1 MQYFM
6 IEYKNEDVDEP
17 WRVILEMD
25 DQRRIQRQVN
35 CYRMGLEEAVEVEA
49 DTPTDVE
56 ELAGL
61 DGVVTPL
68 NRLQFE
74 DMWDHSHYMPDTFMG
89 LFY

>member
-6 IEYKNEDVDEP
+6 IEYKTEDVDEP
-17 WRVILEMD
+17 WRVILELD
-25 DQRRIQRQVN
+25 DQRRIQRKVD
-35 CYRMGLEEAVEVEA
+35 CYRMGLEEAIEVN
-49 DTPTDVE
+49 DTKPTNVE

-61 DGVVTPL
+61 DGVVTVL

>member
-6 IEYKNEDVDEP
+6 IEYKHEDVDEP

-35 CYRMGLEEAVEVEA
+35 CYRMGLEEALEVEA
-49 DTPTDVE
+49 NTPTDVE

>member
-49 DTPTDVE
+49 NTPTDVE
-56 ELAGL
+56 EMAGL

>member
-35 CYRMGLEEAVEVEA
+35 CYRMGLEEALEVEA
-49 DTPTDVE
+49 NTPTDVE

>member
-1 MQYFM
+1 MQYLM
-6 IEYKNEDVDEP
+6 IEYKHEEVDEP
-17 WRVILEMD
+17 WRVILELD
-25 DQRRIQRQVN
+25 DKKCIQRRVD
-35 CYRMGLEEAVEVEA
+35 CYRMGLEEAIEVDA

-61 DGVVTPL
+61 DGTVTPL
-68 NRLQFE
+68 NRAQFE

>member
-6 IEYKNEDVDEP
+6 IEYKTEDVDEP
-17 WRVILEMD
+17 WRIILELD

-35 CYRMGLEEAVEVEA
+35 CYRMGLEEAVEVN
-49 DTPTDVE
+49 DTKATNVE
-56 ELAGL
+56 DLAGL
-61 DGVVTPL
+61 DVIVTQL
-68 NRLQFE
+68 NRMQFE

>member
-17 WRVILEMD
+17 WRVILELD

-49 DTPTDVE
+49 NTPTDVE

>member
-6 IEYKNEDVDEP
+6 IEYKTEEVDEP
-17 WRVILEMD
+17 WRVILELD

-35 CYRMGLEEAVEVEA
+35 CYRMGLEEAVEVES
-49 DTPTDVE
+49 DTPTDIE

-61 DGVVTPL
+61 DGIVTQL
-68 NRLQFE
+68 NRMQFE
-74 DMWDHSHYMPDTFMG
+74 DMWDHSQYMPDTFMG

>member
-17 WRVILEMD
+17 WRVILEID

-49 DTPTDVE
+49 NTPTDVE

>member
-17 WRVILEMD
+17 WRVILELD

-61 DGVVTPL
+61 DGVVTVL

>member
-6 IEYKNEDVDEP
+6 IEYINEDVDEP
-17 WRVILEMD
+17 WRVILEID

-49 DTPTDVE
+49 NTPTDVE

>member
-17 WRVILEMD
+17 WRVILELD

-49 DTPTDVE
+49 DVSTDVE
-56 ELAGL
+56 DLAGL
-61 DGVVTPL
+61 DGVVTVL

>member
-35 CYRMGLEEAVEVEA
+35 CYRMGLEEAVEIEA
-49 DTPTDVE
+49 NTPTDVE